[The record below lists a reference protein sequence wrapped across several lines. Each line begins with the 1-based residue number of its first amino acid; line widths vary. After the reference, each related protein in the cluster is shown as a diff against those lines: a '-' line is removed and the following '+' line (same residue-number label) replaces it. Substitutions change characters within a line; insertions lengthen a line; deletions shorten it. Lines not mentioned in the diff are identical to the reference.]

1 MAIIKCPECG
11 HQISDKAPVCPNCGV
26 EIAGKII
33 KCSHCGHVYFND
45 EASCPHCHTAN
56 ADAGTDV
63 QAQHL
68 ASGNVVTD
76 SENAT
81 NVDDTAL
88 QQENT
93 SLPQKPDNANVQG
106 SETKKSSKADKTILI
121 VSLII
126 AVVIIG
132 VCLFFYLNAKN
143 NREQEEYAYAL
154 GSNDI
159 EISQAYL
166 DNYKDAPQ
174 AHIDSVT
181 AHLQA
186 LLKQNQDWT
195 NAVVSGS
202 RTALAE
208 FLNAYPESP
217 YAKEAVD
224 KIDSMDWEQCLKQNT
239 PDAYQTYIDTHSDG
253 LHKDEAL
260 AFLNKLKANEIS
272 PEERLTI
279 SNIFHDFFISINTR
293 NESTLTAHIGEYI
306 NFLEKQNAT
315 PNDVVSFMNKLYKDN
330 VESMVWS
337 IPGSYEIKKKE
348 TGDGLYEYDTTFMV
362 EQKVNDVDGTETTNK
377 FRITATVDP
386 DGKITEM
393 SMVRIVE

>member
-106 SETKKSSKADKTILI
+106 SEKKKSSKANKTILI
-121 VSLII
+121 VSLIV

-239 PDAYQTYIDTHSDG
+239 PDAYQTYIDTQAALGVNQDMAAAMADNIATGYAVAYPLGVLGVIGSILLIKGVFHIKV
-253 LHKDEAL
+253 KDEKERMDAASVNLDSARRL
-260 AFLNKLKANEIS
+260 AVEIKN
-272 PEERLTI
+272 PA
-279 SNIFHDFFISINTR
+279 IFGK
-293 NESTLTAHIGEYI
+293 TLYEIDKYIGKKY
-306 NFLEKQNAT
+306 
-315 PNDVVSFMNKLYKDN
+315 VVSRLYKA
-330 VESMVWS
+330 S
-337 IPGSYEIKKKE
+337 
-348 TGDGLYEYDTTFMV
+348 TG
-362 EQKVNDVDGTETTNK
+362 K
-377 FRITATVDP
+377 A
-386 DGKITEM
+386 EM
-393 SMVRIVE
+393 PSSDSHIWR